1 MYEHFYGFK
10 RKPFQLLPNA
20 DFFFRSKK
28 HDIAL
33 TYLEY
38 GIYERAGFIVITGEI
53 GTGKTTLLNYLL
65 RTLNK
70 DLPIIYI
77 SQTYLS
83 PEDFLRIICQ
93 EFSLPYEG
101 KRKSEL
107 IELFGEFLVDQFKK
121 DRYVILI
128 LDEAQNLPLETL
140 EEIRMLSNLDAG
152 SENLLQIILVGQP
165 SLREKLRGESLRQLA
180 QRVEV
185 SYHLGPLDRDEI
197 GDYIRYR
204 IERAEGTD
212 KDLFSEE
219 AIEEIYNY
227 SKGIPRIINA
237 VCHMC
242 LVYGMADEL
251 RKIDRSLV
259 LNVLK
264 DRSDWDLIPTEK
276 EETKKEIPSLP
287 PTFFETK
294 NLEELLRNIDVKIGS
309 IAEVVGLLK
318 MSLEQRDLL
327 FSGREDK
334 RENIDL
340 KDIELIFKKYWDV
353 FLRELGRIEETLAL
367 GLENQKRLINILSQR
382 MNLAKNFSEKK
393 KSNWFSLKYSI
404 LIGIG
409 LFILL
414 TLFIF
419 LFFNYGF

>member
-1 MYEHFYGFK
+1 MYEQFYGFK
-10 RKPFQLLPNA
+10 RKPFQLLPNP

-65 RTLNK
+65 RTLKK
-70 DLPIIYI
+70 DLPIIYL
-77 SQTYLS
+77 SQTYLN

-93 EFSLPYEG
+93 EFSLPHEG

-107 IELFGEFLVDQFKK
+107 IELFGSYLVDQFQK

-140 EEIRMLSNLDAG
+140 EEVRMLSNLDAG

-165 SLREKLRGESLRQLA
+165 LLRKKLQGESLRQLA

-204 IERAEGTD
+204 IEKAEGPD
-212 KDLFSEE
+212 KDLFKED

-242 LVYGMADEL
+242 LVYGMADEVK
-251 RKIDRSLV
+251 KIDRALV

-264 DRSDWDLIPTEK
+264 DRSDWDLIPIEK
-276 EETKKEIPSLP
+276 EEVKKEVPEIPSIVY
-287 PTFFETK
+287 ETK
-294 NLEELLRNIDVKIGS
+294 KLEELLSNIDSKIGA
-309 IAEVVGLLK
+309 IAEIAGLLK
-318 MSLEQRDLL
+318 NSLEQKELL
-327 FSGREDK
+327 VSETSDK
-334 RENIDL
+334 KTYSDL
-340 KDIELIFKKYWDV
+340 KEMELIFKKYWDV
-353 FLRELGRIEETLAL
+353 FLRRLGRIEEVLTLQ
-367 GLENQKRLINILSQR
+367 LENQKRFITLLSSQKINSSIKNETKRLSFKTP
-382 MNLAKNFSEKK
+382 LA
-393 KSNWFSLKYSI
+393 
-404 LIGIG
+404 IG
-409 LFILL
+409 LVIIICIFILL
-414 TLFIF
+414 LV
-419 LFFNYGF
+419 FNYSLK